1 MSEELQ
7 TLKQIEAR
15 IEQLVAIMKLAYQ
28 DKLADIKQELRNDKD
43 YAKVIEICEQ
53 PVSYNNIVAQVKAA
67 TGAGERTVQQKISQL
82 KSKGALVA
90 SRQGREV
97 FYINSGLLD

>member
-7 TLKQIEAR
+7 TLKRIESK
-15 IEQLVAIMKLAYQ
+15 IEQLVAIMKLAHE
-28 DKLADIKQELRNDKD
+28 DKLSGIREGLAKDKD
-43 YAKVIEICEQ
+43 YAKIIEICEQ

-67 TGAGERTVQQKISQL
+67 AGAGERTVQQKISQL

-97 FYINSGLLD
+97 FYVNSGLLD